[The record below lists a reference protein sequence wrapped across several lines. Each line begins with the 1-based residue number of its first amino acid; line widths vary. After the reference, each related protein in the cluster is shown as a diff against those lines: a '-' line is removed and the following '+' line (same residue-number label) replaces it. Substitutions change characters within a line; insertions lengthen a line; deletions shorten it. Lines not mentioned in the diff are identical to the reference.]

1 MESEMGQGWD
11 GTGMKSS
18 WKLNRKLIVNR
29 WKIDGTCNGELTKKQ
44 LKIHRKRIENYQKS
58 YETRQKMSG
67 KQDRKSVANSQK
79 ICENL
84 F

>member
-44 LKIHRKRIENYQKS
+44 FQIH
-58 YETRQKMSG
+58 
-67 KQDRKSVANSQK
+67 
-79 ICENL
+79 
-84 F
+84 